1 MKKLIRKVFKNT
13 DRWSVANTEKR
24 LGYNYE
30 ASK

>member
-1 MKKLIRKVFKNT
+1 MKHLFRKIFKNT
-13 DRWSVANTEKR
+13 ARWDVVNVEKR